1 MAFAKKSRL
10 GLSVILLT
18 MQYAGCRAAF
28 NSDTWGQG
36 PNVCNTAVFQIPHPK
51 MALIIH
57 AFLSGFSV
65 SFFST
70 SSPSMHVKNDSCFR
84 PFPRPLFL
92 ISAHSF
98 NHTNHFLAMS
108 YIYSIPSLIQASFT
122 NIVFF
127 G

>member
-10 GLSVILLT
+10 GLSVTLLT

-28 NSDTWGQG
+28 NSDTWRQG
-36 PNVCNTAVFQIPHPK
+36 PNVCNSAEFQIPRPT

-57 AFLSGFSV
+57 AFLSVFSV

-70 SSPSMHVKNDSCFR
+70 SSPSMHVKNHSCFR
-84 PFPRPLFL
+84 PSPLPLFL

-98 NHTNHFLAMS
+98 NHINLFLAMS
-108 YIYSIPSLIQASFT
+108 YIYSVPFLIQASFT
-122 NIVFF
+122 DIVFF